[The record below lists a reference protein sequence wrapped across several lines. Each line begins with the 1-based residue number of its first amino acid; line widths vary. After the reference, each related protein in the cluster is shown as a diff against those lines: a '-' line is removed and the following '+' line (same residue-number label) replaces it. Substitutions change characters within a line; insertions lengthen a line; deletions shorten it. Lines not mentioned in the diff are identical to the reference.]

1 LDPLF
6 QREGERYLPQ
16 DCTGAGWTAPM
27 LHGGPVAAL
36 LAHAI
41 ERERRDPA
49 LLPARLTVDLLRPV
63 RQAPLSVRTSVTRD
77 GKRIKLV
84 DAFVLDGDTVVAR
97 ASGLLL
103 RRDVGRAQAQ
113 TLGARAAIPR
123 WQDAPQRHWAKT
135 EEPDPTV
142 FHQAVEVRR
151 ITEWHRGEPLVAW
164 VRIPFTMLPDRPLT
178 PFERAATLAD
188 FANSMGMMSQQG
200 FPRAY
205 INADLT
211 LTLVRELEGEWTC
224 LEIAARADR
233 DGVAISLANY
243 HDERGFAGHA
253 VVSCLDNALPERVQ
267 RVADATPG

>member
-6 QREGERYLPQ
+6 EPDGERYVPQ
-16 DCTGAGWTAPM
+16 ECTGAGWSTPM

-41 ERERRDPA
+41 EEERSDPA

-63 RQAPLSVRTSVTRD
+63 RRAPLALRRAVVRD
-77 GKRIKLV
+77 GKRIRLI
-84 DAFVLDGDTVVAR
+84 DAQLLDGDTVVAR

-103 RRDVGRAQAQ
+103 RRDVERAQSQ
-113 TLGARAAIPR
+113 TLGTRPAIPR
-123 WQDAPQRHWAKT
+123 SQDAPQRHWART
-135 EEPDPTV
+135 EPRSRDV

-151 ITEWHRGEPLVAW
+151 VTEWHRGEPLVAW
-164 VRIPFTMLPDRPLT
+164 VRIPFAFLPGRPLT

-200 FPRAY
+200 LPRVY

-211 LTLVRELEGEWTC
+211 LSLLREPQGEWIC
-224 LEIAARADR
+224 LEIVARADR
-233 DGVAISLANY
+233 DGVATSLVNY
-243 HDERGFAGHA
+243 HDEQGFAGHA
-253 VVSCLDNALPERVQ
+253 VVECLDNPDPPRVAGTPVQ
-267 RVADATPG
+267 R

>member
-1 LDPLF
+1 LESLF
-6 QREGERYLPQ
+6 VRDGERFVPL
-16 DCTGAGWTAPM
+16 DCTGAGWSSAM

-41 ERERRDPA
+41 EEERSDPA

-63 RQAPLSVRTSVTRD
+63 PQAPLALRHNVVRD
-77 GKRIKLV
+77 GKRIKLI
-84 DAFVLDGDTVVAR
+84 DAFVLHGDTVVAR

-103 RRDVGRAQAQ
+103 RRDVEREQSQ
-113 TLGARAAIPR
+113 TLATRPTIPR

-135 EEPDPTV
+135 EQPDPNV
-142 FHQAVEVRR
+142 FHQAVDVRR
-151 ITEWHRGEPLVAW
+151 ITDWHRGEPLLAW
-164 VRIPFTMLPDRPLT
+164 VRIPFGFLPDRPLT

-211 LTLVRELEGEWTC
+211 LSLVRELEGEWTC
-224 LEIAARADR
+224 LEIVARADR
-233 DGVAISLANY
+233 DGVQTSLANY
-243 HDERGFAGHA
+243 HDERGFAGHS
-253 VVSCLDNALPERVQ
+253 VVSCLDNALPERVKK
-267 RVADATPG
+267 P